1 MNEVKLNKA
10 QRQYLEDVLYNDSSI
25 KTFKHVKSNYALCN
39 ALMVLDKRGYL
50 IDDYTEAVEQF
61 INAWTKNN
69 PVTLSDDEAMYI
81 GCFTFKNTTYKIF
94 IDNEGYQAQED
105 GFFILKTFK
114 TLDALYFELLT
125 IN

>member
-10 QRQYLEDVLYNDSSI
+10 QRQYLEDVLFNDNSI

-50 IDDYTEAVEQF
+50 IDDYTVAVEQF

-69 PVTLSDDEAMYI
+69 PVTLKDDEAMFI
-81 GCFTFKNTTYKIF
+81 GYFTFKNTSYKIF

-114 TLDALYFELLT
+114 TLDSLYFELLT